1 MILPLFRTLQLS
13 VTPYPVFIGNK
24 HKINIVK
31 KSYFLKDNY
40 MISCINMVIYQLID
54 VCIRVRQ
61 CINVVETIRI
71 CRRLSFL
78 NKISKEQ
85 HVLSV
90 MQKAFDKGQQGNMD
104 ADKMLNW
111 LKQELQTE
119 YTLQSTKA
127 L

>member
-1 MILPLFRTLQLS
+1 M
-13 VTPYPVFIGNK
+13 
-24 HKINIVK
+24 
-31 KSYFLKDNY
+31 
-40 MISCINMVIYQLID
+40 
-54 VCIRVRQ
+54 
-61 CINVVETIRI
+61 
-71 CRRLSFL
+71 